1 MMTEWI
7 EGGWAIVRHT
17 GSTVPSGVYKVAK
30 AGKSKVTLS
39 DGSEWTAAGRRWGQH
54 VRGTYSYQY
63 ASPAT
68 DEQAAKAK
76 AAIGRVRLINT
87 LRGIDWS
94 KLDDATLAAVF
105 ALLPEGGK

>member
-1 MMTEWI
+1 MMGEWV
-7 EGGWAIVRHT
+7 EGGWAIVRHS

-39 DGSEWTAAGRRWGQH
+39 NGSEWTASGYRWGKH
-54 VRGTYSYQY
+54 ARGTYSYQY

-68 DEQAAKAK
+68 DEEAAKAA
-76 AAIGRVRLINT
+76 AAIRRDRTINT

-94 KLDDATLAAVF
+94 KMDDTTLAAVF